1 MIQGASC
8 SNGKHRQW
16 FSGSFI
22 IIRFVLRHEA
32 DRFGQILPFTLITP
46 LTYVCFFL
54 CLAERD
60 RSQSVS
66 RSSWCLFVV
75 VEQVSPSVA
84 PRRFGCTLHD
94 PLSRQLRDGSHP
106 EGTKKRQTSDYTQQA
121 PSHVSRE
128 MAEVAAHAQKLTLKE
143 LFQAAQQDDFKAVD
157 DYLQVVLHEEHEAA
171 CKSDN
176 TTGVMMLVEPKTR
189 NTLLHYAC
197 DNGNLDAC
205 KYLLMYEGMAAAFLN
220 EPNSFGHTP
229 LFYAANSGKLPLVK
243 WLISNGADIDID
255 YSDRPN
261 VAPRDD
267 DHGIFT
273 PLQIASFHGHEE
285 VVNFLVECNAELSG
299 TRRNGKSALHFASAQ
314 NHKRIVKILLEAGA
328 DAHAT
333 DCDGKSPVDVA
344 HSSILSLLLPNEH
357 GGVEIDDGDDIEAH
371 DDAADDEDD
380 EDDGFSSSGNAR
392 VAIQAI
398 RSSFGADISREFRD
412 KSWKARVKSINN
424 AALCFQHVTGAKNA
438 FKLFLGACQ
447 MMVAA
452 LQDPV
457 SQVASSC
464 CTTLLKAAFN
474 AVMSE
479 SEFHGPE
486 FHRRHPEIQQIATGL
501 LNRGAGSNEKDSSE
515 AVASLLFLICK
526 STEVTRYLT
535 SQISQIMLCGTVT
548 PSASI
553 SMTPSKNAESSVLGG
568 AVPWRLQLV
577 SIKILNTIASQYRL
591 DQASSGLSFPDA
603 IKISMHSLDNS
614 SVHVRTA
621 SIDLLVQCLLI
632 RCEESGNCYIEKYR
646 LLHFPNVVSLHIL
659 QK

>member
-1 MIQGASC
+1 
-8 SNGKHRQW
+8 
-16 FSGSFI
+16 
-22 IIRFVLRHEA
+22 
-32 DRFGQILPFTLITP
+32 
-46 LTYVCFFL
+46 
-54 CLAERD
+54 
-60 RSQSVS
+60 
-66 RSSWCLFVV
+66 
-75 VEQVSPSVA
+75 
-84 PRRFGCTLHD
+84 
-94 PLSRQLRDGSHP
+94 
-106 EGTKKRQTSDYTQQA
+106 
-121 PSHVSRE
+121 
-128 MAEVAAHAQKLTLKE
+128 MAEIAATHAQKLTLKE

-157 DYLQVVLHEEHEAA
+157 DYLQVVLHEEQDDAA
-171 CKSDN
+171 GKPGH
-176 TTGVMMLVEPKTR
+176 TAGVMTLVEPKSR

-220 EPNSFGHTP
+220 EPNAFGHTP

-243 WLISNGADIDID
+243 WLISNGADIDVD
-255 YSDRPN
+255 YSDRPD
-261 VAPRDD
+261 VAPRDG

-273 PLQIASFHGHEE
+273 PLQIAAFHGHEE

-344 HSSILSLLLPNEH
+344 HSSLLALLLPNEH
-357 GGVEIDDGDDIEAH
+357 GGAENDDDDDIEAH
-371 DDAADDEDD
+371 DETADDDD
-380 EDDGFSSSGNAR
+380 DDDDGFSSSSNAKAAFQG
-392 VAIQAI
+392 VI
-398 RSSFGADISREFRD
+398 RSTFGADIARDFRN
-412 KSWKARVKSINN
+412 KSWKTRVKSINN
-424 AALCFQHVTGAKNA
+424 ATLCFQNVSGAKSA

-447 MMVAA
+447 MMVVA

-457 SQVASSC
+457 SQVASCC

-479 SEFHGPE
+479 SEFHGAE
-486 FHRRHPEIQQIATGL
+486 FHRQHLEIQQIATGL
-501 LNRGAGSNEKDSSE
+501 LNRGAGSNEKDASE

-526 STEVTRYLT
+526 STDLTRYLT
-535 SQISQIMLCGTVT
+535 SQISQVMLHG
-548 PSASI
+548 SAAPTI
-553 SMTPSKNAESSVLGG
+553 STTMTPGKNAEASG

-591 DQASSGLSFPDA
+591 DHASSGLSFADA
-603 IKISMHSLDNS
+603 IKISMHALDNS

-632 RCEESGNCYIEKYR
+632 RCEESGKYAYVKSSR
-646 LLHFPNVVSLHIL
+646 Y
-659 QK
+659 